1 MNEIII
7 AFTLLS
13 FIAILIFIEKK
24 KIRKDYEKSENERKK
39 RWEERRESLRKLTDD
54 DIKELDAKLK
64 NDKLDFISA
73 LESGY
78 EIREYQ
84 FPTFKAKSGNGLRK
98 KSLGYLKIE
107 QDCDRIAA
115 FVFNSLPDIGEL
127 NSMTLNLNGM
137 VSRRF
142 EGYEEYLKIREFDIK
157 TGDLITV
164 EIEFDSSEPF
174 KLDGLAILFLKK
186 KVKGRSPGPSKLI
199 SE

>member
-1 MNEIII
+1 MKEIIL

-24 KIRKDYEKSENERKK
+24 KLRRDDEKSENEREK

-54 DIKELDAKLK
+54 DLKELDAKLK
-64 NDKLDFISA
+64 NDKMDFISA

-84 FPTFKAKSGNGLRK
+84 FLTFKAKCGNGLRK
-98 KSLGYLKIE
+98 ESLGYFRIE
-107 QDCDRIAA
+107 EECDRIAA

-127 NSMTLNLNGM
+127 NSMTLNLNGI

-174 KLDGLAILFLKK
+174 ELDGLAILFIKK
-186 KVKGRSPGPSKLI
+186 KVKGRFPGPVG
-199 SE
+199 

>member
-24 KIRKDYEKSENERKK
+24 KIRKDDEKSENERKK

-64 NDKLDFISA
+64 NDKLDFILA

-186 KVKGRSPGPSKLI
+186 KS
-199 SE
+199 

>member
-1 MNEIII
+1 MKEIIL

-24 KIRKDYEKSENERKK
+24 KIRKDDEKSKTEREK

-84 FPTFKAKSGNGLRK
+84 FPTFNAKSGNGLRK
-98 KSLGYLKIE
+98 ESLGYLKIE
-107 QDCDRIAA
+107 QECDRIAA
-115 FVFNSLPDIGEL
+115 FVFSSLPDIGEL

-174 KLDGLAILFLKK
+174 TLDGLLILLLKK
-186 KVKGRSPGPSKLI
+186 KS
-199 SE
+199 

>member
-1 MNEIII
+1 MKEIIL

-24 KIRKDYEKSENERKK
+24 KLRKDDEKSENEREK

-84 FPTFKAKSGNGLRK
+84 FPTFKAKCGNGLRK
-98 KSLGYLKIE
+98 ESLGYFRIE
-107 QDCDRIAA
+107 EECDRIAA

-127 NSMTLNLNGM
+127 NSMTLNLNGI

-174 KLDGLAILFLKK
+174 ELDGLAILFLKK
-186 KVKGRSPGPSKLI
+186 KVKGRFPGPVG
-199 SE
+199 

>member
-1 MNEIII
+1 MKEIIL

-24 KIRKDYEKSENERKK
+24 KLRRDDEKSENEREK

-54 DIKELDAKLK
+54 DLKELDAKLK
-64 NDKLDFISA
+64 NDKMDFISA

-84 FPTFKAKSGNGLRK
+84 FPTFKAKCGNGLRK
-98 KSLGYLKIE
+98 ESLGYLRIE
-107 QDCDRIAA
+107 EECDRIAA
-115 FVFNSLPDIGEL
+115 FVFSSLPDIGEL
-127 NSMTLNLNGM
+127 SSMTLNLNGM

-174 KLDGLAILFLKK
+174 ELDGLAILFLKK
-186 KVKGRSPGPSKLI
+186 KVKGRFPGPVG
-199 SE
+199 

>member
-1 MNEIII
+1 MKEIIL

-24 KIRKDYEKSENERKK
+24 KIRKDDEKSETEREK

-84 FPTFKAKSGNGLRK
+84 FPTFNAKSGNGLRK
-98 KSLGYLKIE
+98 ESLGYLKIE
-107 QDCDRIAA
+107 QECDRIAA
-115 FVFNSLPDIGEL
+115 FVFSSLPDIGEL

-174 KLDGLAILFLKK
+174 ELDGLAILFLKK
-186 KVKGRSPGPSKLI
+186 KVKGRFPGPVG
-199 SE
+199 

>member
-1 MNEIII
+1 MKEFILSLP
-7 AFTLLS
+7 LLS
-13 FIAILIFIEKK
+13 FIAILIFFEKK
-24 KIRKDYEKSENERKK
+24 KIRKDDEKSENERKK
-39 RWEERRESLRKLTDD
+39 RWEERRVSLRKLTDD

-64 NDKLDFISA
+64 NDKMDFISA

-78 EIREYQ
+78 EVREYQ
-84 FPTFKAKSGNGLRK
+84 IPTFKAKSGKKKKK

-115 FVFNSLPDIGEL
+115 FVFNSFPDIRVL
-127 NSMTLNLNGM
+127 NSITLNLNGM

-174 KLDGLAILFLKK
+174 ELDGLAVLLLKK
-186 KVKGRSPGPSKLI
+186 KS
-199 SE
+199 